1 MEKRIGLRI
10 LIIACSLIGIVV
22 CAVGM
27 KKNILYKGGLY
38 FFLLFFIESM
48 YSLIVPG
55 FISRLIEQR
64 IDNPGLWVHILSIP
78 PLIFTAVA
86 LVVFLIY
93 LYKGLNNSS
102 NN

>member
-1 MEKRIGLRI
+1 VLIGLRI
-10 LIIACSLIGIVV
+10 LIIVCSLIGIAV
-22 CAVGM
+22 CAMGM
-27 KKNILYKGGLY
+27 KNNIFYKGGLY

-64 IDNPGLWVHILSIP
+64 IDNPGHWVHILSIP
-78 PLIFTAVA
+78 PLIFTAAA
-86 LVVFLIY
+86 LVILLIY
-93 LYKGLNNSS
+93 LCKGLNKNS